1 MHPADINYFKVNS
14 GNTRT
19 RGVTYAAISSY
30 NPSFSDKSH
39 SFKMSVVKKHSLT
52 KNDNKKKLLC
62 MESLQKDHRPK
73 KCHIRGD
80 YKTIYIK
87 ISGKIYRFL
96 FSQTNF

>member
-52 KNDNKKKLLC
+52 KNDNKNKLLC
-62 MESLQKDHRPK
+62 MESPQKDHRPK

-80 YKTIYIK
+80 YKTDFCFLK
-87 ISGKIYRFL
+87 QIS
-96 FSQTNF
+96 N